1 MHAHLPLTEVPV
13 GQRVRI
19 AQLNSHPDTCN
30 RLREL
35 GFCENTIIRCLNN
48 GNGNIVCEVCNTRIG
63 LNKLVASSIFVSSF
77 E

>member
-1 MHAHLPLTEVPV
+1 MQGHVQLTDIPV

-19 AQLNSHPDTCN
+19 AQLNSHPETCN

-35 GFCENTIIRCLNN
+35 GFCENAIIRCVNN
-48 GNGNIVCEVCNTRIG
+48 GNGNIICEVCNTRVG
-63 LNKLVASSIFVSSF
+63 LNQLVASAIVVSAV